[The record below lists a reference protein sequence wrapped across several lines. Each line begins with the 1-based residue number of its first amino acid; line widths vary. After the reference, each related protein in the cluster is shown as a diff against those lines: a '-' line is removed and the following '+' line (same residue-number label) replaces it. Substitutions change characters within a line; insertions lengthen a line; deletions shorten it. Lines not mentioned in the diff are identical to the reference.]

1 MDLKKQ
7 LQEFPFIAI
16 TRGIMPAEAAS
27 FGRILRDA
35 GFRIIETPLN
45 SPEPYKSIEVL
56 AEHFGEDM
64 IVGAGTVV
72 RPEQVDDVQRAGGS
86 IIVSPNCDVRVIERT
101 KECGM
106 ISLPG
111 TATVTEM
118 MTALEAGAD
127 GLKLFPAEII
137 GLPGFNAMRAV
148 LPLGTLMI
156 PVGGIDSENWQ
167 PYFEAGAAGFGLGSS
182 LYRAGRSEEKVAR
195 LAGRFTEA
203 WQNHV

>member
-1 MDLKKQ
+1 MDLKEQ
-7 LQEFPFIAI
+7 LREFPFIAI
-16 TRGIMPAEAAS
+16 TRGIRPDEAAS
-27 FGRILRDA
+27 FGRILRDG

-56 AEHFGEDM
+56 ADLFGGEM

-72 RPEQVDDVQRAGGS
+72 HPEQVDEVRRAGGS
-86 IIVSPNCDVRVIERT
+86 IIVSPHCDVRVIERT

-111 TATVTEM
+111 AATVTEM

-137 GLPGFNAMRAV
+137 GLAGLKAMKAV
-148 LPLGTLMI
+148 LPLTTLMM

-182 LYRAGRSEEKVAR
+182 LYRAGRSVENVAR
-195 LAGRFTEA
+195 RADRFRKA
-203 WQNHV
+203 WQDYS

>member
-1 MDLKKQ
+1 MDLKNQ

-16 TRGIMPAEAAS
+16 TRGIRPDEAAS
-27 FGRILRDA
+27 FGTILRDA

-56 AEHFGEDM
+56 AEHCGEDM

-72 RPEQVDDVQRAGGS
+72 RPEQVDEVQRAGGS
-86 IIVSPNCDVRVIERT
+86 IIVSPHCDVRVIERT

-137 GLPGFNAMRAV
+137 GLAGFKAMKAV
-148 LPLGTLMI
+148 LPLTTLMI

-167 PYFEAGAAGFGLGSS
+167 PYFEAGAVGFGLGSS
-182 LYRAGRSEEKVAR
+182 LYRAGRSAEKVAR
-195 LAGRFTEA
+195 LAGRFREA
-203 WQNHV
+203 WQNYV